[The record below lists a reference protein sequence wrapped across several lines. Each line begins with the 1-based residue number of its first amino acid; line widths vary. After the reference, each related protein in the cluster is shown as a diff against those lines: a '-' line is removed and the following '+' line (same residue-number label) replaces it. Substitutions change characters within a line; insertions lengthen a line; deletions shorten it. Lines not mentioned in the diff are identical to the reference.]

1 MTQAKTGDKV
11 SVHYLGKRDDD
22 SIFDSS
28 MEPIEFE
35 IGQKTMLPSF
45 ENSLIGMEKG
55 ESKTIT
61 ILPEDAYGEYKD
73 KLVFVINKSDLPPD
87 FIAKKGKLMQGRSDH
102 GDVIDAFIKEID
114 DEKITMDANHEL
126 AGQRLTFEITLMD
139 ILSDEAQEGN

>member
-1 MTQAKTGDKV
+1 MTQAKPGDKV
-11 SVHYLGKRDDD
+11 SVHYIGKLDDG

-28 MEPIEFE
+28 LEAIEFK

-61 ILPEDAYGEYKD
+61 IPHEDAYGEYKD

-139 ILSDEAQEGN
+139 ILFDDVQA

>member
-1 MTQAKTGDKV
+1 MTQAKPGDKV
-11 SVHYLGKRDDD
+11 SVHYLGKRDDG